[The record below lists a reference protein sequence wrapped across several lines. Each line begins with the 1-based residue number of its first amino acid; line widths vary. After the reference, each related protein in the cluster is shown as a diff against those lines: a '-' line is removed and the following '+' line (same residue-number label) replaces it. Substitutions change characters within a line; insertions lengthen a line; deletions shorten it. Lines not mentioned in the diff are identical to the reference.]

1 MTNVDQ
7 PVQQASQAV
16 AKKSAQE
23 FFNSVSD
30 QITKLTNEG
39 GIELPQQYSVTNAL
53 KSAWLILSETV
64 TKDNVPVLDACTRP
78 SIINGLMKMVTQGL
92 NPSKMQ
98 CYFIPYGNKLN
109 FQRSYQGSIALAKRV
124 ANVKT
129 VNANVIYKNDSYV
142 TTIDPA
148 TGIKKLLSHDQ
159 KLANRNDA
167 EIIGAYAIVVFNDGT
182 SQLEEMTVQEIMK
195 SWGQGQTKGNSPAH
209 QNFKG
214 EMSKK
219 TVINRALK
227 TLINSSTDSGLMDE
241 DGDGSPIEDPKA
253 KSAMESMDFDD
264 HVEVVETKP
273 AQESRPVTA
282 ANPTPVGELFDK
294 VVPSSKNGTSVAADP
309 GF

>member
-1 MTNVDQ
+1 MTTATNANQ
-7 PVQQASQAV
+7 PAQSTQAV

-30 QITKLTNEG
+30 QITKLTNDG
-39 GIELPQQYSVTNAL
+39 GIELPAQYSVTNAL
-53 KSAWLILSETV
+53 KSAWLILSEV
-64 TKDNVPVLDACTRP
+64 TNKDGKPVLEACTRP

-92 NPSKMQ
+92 NPAKMQ
-98 CYFIPYGNKLN
+98 CYFIPYGDKLN

-124 ANVKT
+124 ANVKA

-148 TGIKKLLSHDQ
+148 TGIKKLMSHEQ
-159 KLANRNDA
+159 KLENRNDA
-167 EIIGAYAIVVFNDGT
+167 EIIGAYAIVLFNDGT
-182 SQLEEMTVQEIMK
+182 SQLEEMTIQEIMK

-214 EMSKK
+214 EMAKK
-219 TVINRALK
+219 TVINRSLK

-241 DGDGSPIEDPKA
+241 DGDGNPIEEPKA
-253 KSAMESMDFDD
+253 KSAAMESMDFDE
-264 HVEVVETKP
+264 HVEVV
-273 AQESRPVTA
+273 ESRPVTA
-282 ANPTPVGELFDK
+282 SNPTQVGDLFDK
-294 VVPSSKNGTSVAADP
+294 AAPSPKNGTPVMADP